1 VTFSAPPA
9 DVQSALDAAGDTLG
23 PFAILRYAES
33 IGSTNDAAL
42 ALAAAGEPEGSSVLA
57 DQQTAGRGR
66 RGRSWSSPPGA
77 GLYLSVVL
85 RGEDLARAPGL
96 VTLGAG
102 SAASAAIEQGTGLP
116 VRLKW
121 PNDLV
126 VDAEWRKLGGIL
138 CEAQGRDALVIGIGI
153 NLTDAAHPPDVRA
166 RATSVESELG
176 RSIDRGSIIVGCLA
190 GLRALAAALRSGNGA
205 AIVTAW
211 RERAADGWREAPVH
225 WVEGER
231 TINAVAKDID
241 TDGGLIVERD
251 GRLER
256 VVAGEVL
263 WNRRP

>member
-1 VTFSAPPA
+1 MFSAPPA
-9 DVQSALDAAGDTLG
+9 DVATAVGAAVDRLG
-23 PFAILRYAES
+23 AFSNLRYADS

-42 ALAAAGEPEGSSVLA
+42 ALAAAGAPEGASVLA

-77 GLYLSVVL
+77 GLYLSIIF
-85 RGEDLARAPGL
+85 RDRDFPKAPGL

-102 SAASAAIEQGTGLP
+102 VAAATAIQAACGLP

-126 VDAEWRKLGGIL
+126 IGAEWRKLGGIL
-138 CEAQGRDALVIGIGI
+138 CEAQGSDALVVGIGI
-153 NLTDAAHPPDVRA
+153 NLTAAAHPPDVSA
-166 RATSVESELG
+166 RATSVEGELG
-176 RSIDRGSIIVGCLA
+176 RSVDRASIIVEMLA
-190 GLRALAAALRSGNGA
+190 GLRELAATLRAGSGATVVSG
-205 AIVTAW
+205 W
-211 RERAADGWREAPVH
+211 RERAADGWRAAPVQ
-225 WVEGER
+225 WIDGER
-231 TINAVAKDID
+231 TVHAVAKDID

-263 WNRRP
+263 WNRRR

>member
-1 VTFSAPPA
+1 MFPAPPA
-9 DVQSALDAAGDTLG
+9 DVQSALNAAGDTLG
-23 PFAILRYAES
+23 TFANLRYQES

-42 ALAAAGEPEGSSVLA
+42 ALAAAGEPEGASVLS
-57 DQQTAGRGR
+57 DEQTAGRGR

-85 RGEDLARAPGL
+85 RGRDLTLSPGL

-102 SAASAAIEQGTGLP
+102 IAASSAVEKCTGLP

-126 VDAEWRKLGGIL
+126 VAAEWRKLGGIL
-138 CEAQGRDALVIGIGI
+138 CEAQGRDALVVGIGI
-153 NLTDAAHPPDVRA
+153 NVTAAAHPPDVSA
-166 RATSVESELG
+166 RATSIEGELG
-176 RSIDRGSIIVGCLA
+176 RSFDRGPIVVECLA
-190 GLRALAAALRSGNGA
+190 GLRALAAAIRAGDAA

-211 RERAADGWREAPVH
+211 RERAADGWRQSPVH
-225 WVEGER
+225 WVDGEQ
-231 TINAVAKDID
+231 TVHAVAKDID

>member
-1 VTFSAPPA
+1 MFSEPPA
-9 DVQSALDAAGDTLG
+9 ELRRALDGSRERLG
-23 PFAILRYAES
+23 PFAALRYAES

-42 ALAAAGEPEGSSVLA
+42 ALAEAGEPEGTSVLA

-77 GLYLSVVL
+77 GLYLSVIL
-85 RGEDLARAPGL
+85 RGDDITSSPGL

-102 SAASAAIEQGTGLP
+102 VAASAAVQSSTGLP

-126 VDAEWRKLGGIL
+126 IGAEWRKLGGIL
-138 CEAQGRDALVIGIGI
+138 CEAQGRDALVVGIGI
-153 NLTDAAHPPDVRA
+153 NLTPAAHPPEVTA
-166 RATSVESELG
+166 RAASIEGELARSV
-176 RSIDRGSIIVGCLA
+176 DRAAIIVECLA
-190 GLRALAAALRSGNGA
+190 GLHVLAAALRAGQSDS
-205 AIVTAW
+205 IVGAW
-211 RERAADGWREAPVH
+211 RNRAADGWRAASVQ
-225 WVEGER
+225 WVDGER
-231 TINAVAKDID
+231 TITAVAKDID
-241 TDGGLIVERD
+241 ADGGLIVQRD

>member
-1 VTFSAPPA
+1 MFSAPPA
-9 DVQSALDAAGDTLG
+9 DVASAVGAAADRLG
-23 PFAILRYAES
+23 SFANVRYAES

-42 ALAAAGEPEGSSVLA
+42 ALAAAGEPEGASVFA

-66 RGRSWSSPPGA
+66 RGRAWSSPPGA
-77 GLYLSVVL
+77 GLYLSVIL
-85 RGEDLARAPGL
+85 RDADFPKAPGL

-102 SAASAAIEQGTGLP
+102 VAAAAAIESASGLP

-126 VDAEWRKLGGIL
+126 IGAEWRKLGGIL
-138 CEAQGRDALVIGIGI
+138 CEAQGPDALVVGIGI
-153 NLTDAAHPPDVRA
+153 NLTAAAHPPEVTA

-176 RSIDRGSIIVGCLA
+176 RSVDRAPIIVETLA
-190 GLRALAAALRSGNGA
+190 RLRALAATLRSNDGA
-205 AIVTAW
+205 TIVSGW
-211 RERAADGWREAPVH
+211 RERAAEGWRAAPVQ
-225 WVEGER
+225 WIDGER
-231 TINAVAKDID
+231 TVHAVAKDID

-263 WNRRP
+263 WNRRR

>member
-1 VTFSAPPA
+1 MFSAPPA
-9 DVQSALDAAGDTLG
+9 DVQSALDAAGGRLG
-23 PFAILRYAES
+23 PFADLRYAES

-42 ALAAAGEPEGSSVLA
+42 ALAAAGEPEGVSVLA
-57 DQQTAGRGR
+57 DEQTAGRGR

-85 RGEDLARAPGL
+85 KGTDLTRSPGL

-102 SAASAAIEQGTGLP
+102 AAASTAIETCTGLP

-126 VDAEWRKLGGIL
+126 IGAEWRKLGGIL
-138 CEAQGRDALVIGIGI
+138 CEAQGRDALVVGIGI
-153 NLTDAAHPPDVRA
+153 NLTAASHPPEVRA
-166 RATSVESELG
+166 RATSIEGELG
-176 RSIDRGSIIVGCLA
+176 RPVDRAPIIVECLA
-190 GLRALAAALRSGNGA
+190 GLRALADAIRSGRGGV
-205 AIVTAW
+205 IVSAW
-211 RERAADGWREAPVH
+211 RGRAADGWQRAPVE
-225 WVEGER
+225 WLDGDR
-231 TINAVAKDID
+231 TVRAIATDVDV
-241 TDGGLIVERD
+241 DGGLIVERD